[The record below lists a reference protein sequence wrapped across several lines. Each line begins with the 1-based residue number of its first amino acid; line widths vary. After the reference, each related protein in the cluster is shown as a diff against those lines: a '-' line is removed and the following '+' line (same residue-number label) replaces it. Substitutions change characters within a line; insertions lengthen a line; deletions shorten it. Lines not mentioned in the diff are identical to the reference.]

1 MWALTCVSFPVTL
14 GDTEPAPTV
23 IRGAGHTSRCRKAT
37 TAMAKALFGHV
48 VSPVQLRVAEENAAL
63 RARVRRL
70 EAELEEL
77 RAQRDA
83 ARDAV
88 IASELLS
95 MAGDSAA
102 QPALA

>member
-1 MWALTCVSFPVTL
+1 
-14 GDTEPAPTV
+14 
-23 IRGAGHTSRCRKAT
+23 
-37 TAMAKALFGHV
+37 MAKALFGHV
-48 VSPVQLRVAEENAAL
+48 VSPAQLAVEENAAL

-70 EAELEEL
+70 EAELEQL

-95 MAGDSAA
+95 MAGDNAE
-102 QPALA
+102 PALA